1 MGSAKRAVKVLDFDL
16 HGSPYT
22 HTKANVA
29 LNTIFLVLSIEQN
42 GPPFGTKRKTF
53 SKTFMLVYSLSHSVL
68 IFRCIVGSPTS
79 KTDFSCYHSVMA

>member
-29 LNTIFLVLSIEQN
+29 LNTTFLVLSFLVLSIEQN
-42 GPPFGTKRKTF
+42 GPP
-53 SKTFMLVYSLSHSVL
+53 
-68 IFRCIVGSPTS
+68 
-79 KTDFSCYHSVMA
+79 

>member
-42 GPPFGTKRKTF
+42 GPPKGTRTPKLRSSMIIQKLF
-53 SKTFMLVYSLSHSVL
+53 QFCGVEKLCLVGHTGLEPVA
-68 IFRCIVGSPTS
+68 T
-79 KTDFSCYHSVMA
+79 

>member
-42 GPPFGTKRKTF
+42 GPAEGIRTNCQNTSGNVF
-53 SKTFMLVYSLSHSVL
+53 SKVL
-68 IFRCIVGSPTS
+68 PFERNGGAEGIRTRC
-79 KTDFSCYHSVMA
+79 CLR

>member
-42 GPPFGTKRKTF
+42 GPPKVTF
-53 SKTFMLVYSLSHSVL
+53 PHHSIEAFFELAV
-68 IFRCIVGSPTS
+68 SSYTN
-79 KTDFSCYHSVMA
+79 T

>member
-1 MGSAKRAVKVLDFDL
+1 MGSAKRAVKAFDFDL

-42 GPPFGTKRKTF
+42 GP
-53 SKTFMLVYSLSHSVL
+53 LCDESHMQYNGL
-68 IFRCIVGSPTS
+68 GDEG
-79 KTDFSCYHSVMA
+79 K

>member
-29 LNTIFLVLSIEQN
+29 LNTIFLVLSIEQK
-42 GPPFGTKRKTF
+42 GP
-53 SKTFMLVYSLSHSVL
+53 SLLDSNL
-68 IFRCIVGSPTS
+68 
-79 KTDFSCYHSVMA
+79 